1 MQADNNSIRALNPP
15 ESFRNDH
22 KLDHAP
28 VIYFIYEKAD
38 FIVHHSLFMGC
49 ASLPTDYL
57 ELDNQKALSLDS
69 VMEKISKERV
79 IFISEIHGTASI
91 HLLQLEIIKRLRQS
105 GKELVIALEA
115 FSDTRQ

>member
-1 MQADNNSIRALNPP
+1 
-15 ESFRNDH
+15 
-22 KLDHAP
+22 

-38 FIVHHSLFMGC
+38 FIVHHSFFMGC

-79 IFISEIHGTASI
+79 IFIGEIHGTASI

-115 FSDTRQ
+115 FPDTRQ